1 MTPSKQVP
9 WRSAVLSMLVVT
21 ALLMAGCTRDDEA
34 SAALQH
40 KLEQAAGAL
49 KPGQTLSMADMNPG
63 EWDSFFL
70 FAPYTP
76 NSTIRAALGGTLPQ
90 QVEATR
96 LEERDD
102 IHLLVFTA
110 QQSARLVAVIPR
122 SRVDFAPDGA
132 GKALPRNAA
141 RFRRADEP
149 RTLLFWVGS

>member
-1 MTPSKQVP
+1 M
-9 WRSAVLSMLVVT
+9 
-21 ALLMAGCTRDDEA
+21 
-34 SAALQH
+34 H

-76 NSTIRAALGGTLPQ
+76 NPAIRAALGTLPL
-90 QVEATR
+90 QVEAAR

-110 QQSARLVAVIPR
+110 QQSVRR
-122 SRVDFAPDGA
+122 SP
-132 GKALPRNAA
+132 
-141 RFRRADEP
+141 
-149 RTLLFWVGS
+149 

>member
-1 MTPSKQVP
+1 MF
-9 WRSAVLSMLVVT
+9 SMLVVT
-21 ALLMAGCTRDDEA
+21 ALLMAGCTRDDDA

-49 KPGQTLSMADMNPG
+49 KPGQTLSMADMNPD

-76 NSTIRAALGGTLPQ
+76 NSAIRAALGTLPQ

-110 QQSARLVAVIPR
+110 QQSPRLVAAIPR
-122 SRVDFAPDGA
+122 SRVDFSPDGA

>member
-1 MTPSKQVP
+1 MLIGMT
-9 WRSAVLSMLVVT
+9 
-21 ALLMAGCTRDDEA
+21 LLMAGCTRDDDA
-34 SAALQH
+34 SAALKR

-63 EWDSFFL
+63 EWDSLFL
-70 FAPYTP
+70 FPPYTP
-76 NSTIRAALGGTLPQ
+76 NSAIRAALGGTLPL

-110 QQSARLVAVIPR
+110 QQSTRLVAVIPR
-122 SRVDFAPDGA
+122 SSVDFAPGGA
-132 GKALPRNAA
+132 GNAIPRSAA

-149 RTLLFWVGS
+149 RTLLFWVRS